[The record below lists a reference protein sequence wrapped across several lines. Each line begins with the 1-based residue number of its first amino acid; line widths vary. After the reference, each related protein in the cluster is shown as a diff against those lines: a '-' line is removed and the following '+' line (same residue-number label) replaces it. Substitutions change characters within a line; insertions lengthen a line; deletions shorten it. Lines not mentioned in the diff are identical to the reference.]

1 MEPCKFC
8 ERIFKSP
15 QGLAGHM
22 RVHNEAPAVTRVTTE
37 VAILEETLSLL
48 SLDVQIL
55 DTEVRESSI
64 VTQTQLDQHRE
75 VLASLNDQLNQVLAS
90 IQSLSEEEDSS
101 TQIISKLNKLE
112 EVLVRQNNQHPPGP
126 CEAKSCTVNCHLR
139 FLRVRDE
146 TVELINH
153 RLPNVKAELR
163 QIEEAMRT
171 GDVGKLPMTAL
182 HLIEEVGNK
191 HRGTQNADILK
202 GMGF

>member
-55 DTEVRESSI
+55 DTAVRESNADI
-64 VTQTQLDQHRE
+64 GVQLNQHRE
-75 VLASLNDQLNQVLAS
+75 VLVSVGDRLEQLLASTQSSSRNDESATQIMGRLDQLLA
-90 IQSLSEEEDSS
+90 
-101 TQIISKLNKLE
+101 
-112 EVLVRQNNQHPPGP
+112 VVGRQNNQHSPGF
-126 CEAKSCTVNCHLR
+126 CEAKSCAADCHFRLLKARDDTVD
-139 FLRVRDE
+139 FID
-146 TVELINH
+146 H

-171 GDVGKLPMTAL
+171 GDVGQLPMTAL
-182 HLIEEVGNK
+182 HLINEIGGRHTDTPIPK
-191 HRGTQNADILK
+191 YGRR
-202 GMGF
+202 